1 MVHKVLFYPSVFFH
15 ISNSFNNGLNIEM
28 VHLADLPVDVTK
40 VRIKFHNAI

>member
-1 MVHKVLFYPSVFFH
+1 MVHKVLFYSSFLF
-15 ISNSFNNGLNIEM
+15 IFTNSFNNGLNIEM